1 MKPSR
6 LSASST
12 LARSL
17 DAGATQ
23 TVWRLRC
30 ALRMRVIMS
39 PSGSDIDMVPLP
51 YQLALTM
58 PGNWPELAKARSML
72 RDSLNFR

>member
-6 LSASST
+6 FSASST
-12 LARSL
+12 FARSL
-17 DAGATQ
+17 DAGATH

-30 ALRMRVIMS
+30 ALRIRVIMS
-39 PSGSDIDMVPLP
+39 PNGSDIVMAPLP

-58 PGNWPELAKARSML
+58 PGSWPELARARSML